1 MPPVMQLTRQRI
13 GPILVVD
20 DQPLHCRLLERIL
33 EIEGYQALIAN
44 SIAEAEEI
52 VAEEL
57 PALVVLDVRLTDGD
71 GLALARRL
79 KSDPRTADCAVLAC
93 SAGIASGERRRALAA
108 GCEDYIGKPIDISRF
123 VRIVGSL
130 ATPEGARPRAFL

>member
-1 MPPVMQLTRQRI
+1 MQLTTQRT
-13 GPILVVD
+13 GPVLVVD

-33 EIEGYQALIAN
+33 EIEGYEALVAN

-52 VAEEL
+52 VADEV

-79 KSDPRTADCAVLAC
+79 KSDPRTVECAVIAC
-93 SAGIASGERRRALAA
+93 SAGIAPTERRRALAA
-108 GCEDYIGKPIDISRF
+108 GCADYIGKPIDISRF
-123 VRIVGSL
+123 VRVVGSL

>member
-1 MPPVMQLTRQRI
+1 MLTRQRT

-33 EIEGYQALIAN
+33 EIEGYEAIVAN
-44 SIAEAEEI
+44 SLAEAEEI
-52 VAEEL
+52 VADEL
-57 PALVVLDVRLTDGD
+57 PALIVLDVRLTDGD

-79 KSDPRTADCAVLAC
+79 KSDPRTAQCAVLAC
-93 SAGIASGERRRALAA
+93 SAGITAGERRRALAA

-123 VRIVGSL
+123 VRAVGSY